1 MRKTALTLTLGLGS
15 LLLCPS
21 AALAQCNGLC
31 EVGGAG
37 TGGVSSDGK
46 AQGFHYIVPGH
57 NPGSTATNS
66 GNLYAGRLVIDRFGT
81 VVGTLSGTCRDDL
94 VRGAGTGIFGD
105 WEGLF
110 DEIVEC

>member
-1 MRKTALTLTLGLGS
+1 MRNTALTLTLSLGS

-21 AALAQCNGLC
+21 AALAQCNSFC
-31 EVGGAG
+31 TVGGAG

-57 NPGSTATNS
+57 NEGSTATNS
-66 GNLYAGRLVIDRFGT
+66 GNLSAGHLVIDRFGN
-81 VVGTLSGTCRDDL
+81 VVGTLSGTCRNDI

-105 WEGLF
+105 WQGQLVDLF
-110 DEIVEC
+110 EC

>member
-1 MRKTALTLTLGLGS
+1 MPKFTPIFALGLGS
-15 LLLCPS
+15 LLLSPS
-21 AALAQCNGLC
+21 VALAQCNGFC

-37 TGGVSSDGK
+37 TGGLSSDGR
-46 AQGFHYIVPGH
+46 AQGFHYVVPGH

-66 GNLYAGRLVIDRFGT
+66 GNLNAGRLVIDRSGD

-105 WEGLF
+105 WEGLL
-110 DEIVEC
+110 DEEVEC